1 MVIDNLIDSVNH
13 FCRGRGGMEIE
24 IVYDEFEDVN

>member
-1 MVIDNLIDSVNH
+1 MVINSLVDSVNH

-24 IVYDEFEDVN
+24 IVYDEFEDIT